1 MILEHSLNNEME
13 DWLNGFF
20 ELNPSAVTVEEVKTK
35 AYKNDLFGDILPALD
50 RRDIKYYSTL
60 NAEQKKDVSIWT
72 LTRWMSS
79 IANGAEDQLY
89 TVNEVV
95 NKDSNIFSS
104 RKSENALETNR
115 HKELQWMLLAISGT
129 GKREKH
135 IWPGAPKGVRKSAL
149 VEALLTFYPSLKDD
163 DIELL
168 LQINTQ
174 QDLEKFFKENGYD
187 DKSIKELFK
196 GEAKGK

>member
-1 MILEHSLNNEME
+1 LSNEID
-13 DWLNGFF
+13 DWLGGFF
-20 ELNPSAVTVEEVKTK
+20 EMNPDAAPIEEAVKTK

-50 RRDIKYYSTL
+50 RRDIKYYSKL
-60 NAEQKKDVSIWT
+60 NDEQKKDVSIWP

-79 IANGAEDQLY
+79 TANGSADQLY

-95 NKDSNIFSS
+95 NKDSNIFGSK
-104 RKSENALETNR
+104 KSENALETNK
-115 HKELQWMLLAISGT
+115 HKELQWMLLAISGS

-135 IWPGAPKGVRKSAL
+135 VWPGAPKGATKSPL
-149 VEALLTFYPSLKDD
+149 EEAILLLYPSLKDD
-163 DIELL
+163 DLELL
-168 LQINTQ
+168 IQINTRQ
-174 QDLEKFFKENGYD
+174 ELEGFFKENGYD

>member
-1 MILEHSLNNEME
+1 MSNEVS
-13 DWLNGFF
+13 DWLSGFF
-20 ELNPSAVTVEEVKTK
+20 EMNPDALPAEEEVKTK
-35 AYKNDLFGDILPALD
+35 AYKNDLFKDILPALD
-50 RRDIKYYSTL
+50 CRDIKYYSTL
-60 NAEQKKDVSIWT
+60 NAEQQKDVSIWT

-79 IANGAEDQLY
+79 TASGAADQLY
-89 TVNEVV
+89 TVNKIV
-95 NKDSNIFSS
+95 NDSSNIFSS
-104 RKSENALETNR
+104 KKTENFLETNR

-135 IWPGAPKGVRKSAL
+135 EWPGAPKGVKKSPL
-149 VEALLTFYPSLKDD
+149 IEALIKHYPLLKDD

-168 LQINTQ
+168 LKLNTQ
-174 QDLEKFFKENGYD
+174 QDLEFFFKENGYD